1 METRFFIDKRTNNL
15 VRFVKEI
22 NKNFYM
28 VCTPHGVRY
37 IAPVA
42 ELAVAT
48 FVSKNSEKEVD

>member
-1 METRFFIDKRTNNL
+1 MENRFFVDKRTNIL

-22 NKNFYM
+22 NKDCYM
-28 VCTPHGVRY
+28 VCTPRGVRY

-48 FVSKNSEKEVD
+48 FVPKNSAKDVD